1 MLRPVPLAELVADES
16 LTVRIG
22 AIDDRPIE
30 AVVLDSRLASPGRL
44 WVALPGSRTHGALH
58 ATEPLAAPVAA
69 VLTDAEGAELLG
81 TAKTSRNQ
89 PPKSHWAQLKERR
102 SEKELERLLDSRLA
116 LLRTGK
122 LHSGPSHR

>member
-1 MLRPVPLAELVADES
+1 MPAMLVGAIPHRRVSAERPEGVCPIPPRLVAYLCGQCE
-16 LTVRIG
+16 LTTSVPMHPQ
-22 AIDDRPIE
+22 APIP
-30 AVVLDSRLASPGRL
+30 AL
-44 WVALPGSRTHGALH
+44 WPCRRCREPAEC
-58 ATEPLAAPVAA
+58 TEEP
-69 VLTDAEGAELLG
+69 DEGAELLG